1 MGKIY
6 EALLRAESEDT
17 TRGADDGEAD
27 EIDAIDVEEERTI
40 RNPRGFERDTLDSEL
55 GFERDLDGDLERD
68 LERNFGRD
76 LERNSERGFERGFE
90 RNRERKPERGSQ
102 SSRFSFLRYSLGAG
116 SFFDKG
122 SRQDAAAGTLTR
134 RSTAAPSRE
143 ATIDFSRIDPHLSA
157 FFGND
162 RRATEQ
168 FNKLALT
175 LISRAAERG
184 FKRVLVASANHGE
197 GRTTVTLNLACALAR
212 ARQRV
217 LVVDCDLLRPAVLE
231 RLGLTTD
238 IGMVEAF
245 TGKLPAGAAAM
256 RVQPFGFNVLPC
268 RKHVENPVELLA
280 APGFWKML
288 QLFDADHD
296 FILFDSSPLLEMGD
310 ASLLA
315 KFTDT
320 TLMVVQSG
328 AITTAEMAR
337 AIGPF
342 TAQDLLGV
350 VLNRMK

>member
-1 MGKIY
+1 MGKVY
-6 EALLRAESEDT
+6 EALLRAEGGDYG
-17 TRGADDGEAD
+17 RGVADDEMGPVE
-27 EIDAIDVEEERTI
+27 AIDVEDERAI
-40 RNPRGFERDTLDSEL
+40 RNPRGFGRAGLDDGL
-55 GFERDLDGDLERD
+55 GLADDFESDA
-68 LERNFGRD
+68 GRD
-76 LERNSERGFERGFE
+76 LEESRQH
-90 RNRERKPERGSQ
+90 KPARAGQ
-102 SSRFSFLRYSLGAG
+102 SSRFSFPRYSLGAG
-116 SFFDKG
+116 SSFDKG
-122 SRQDAAAGTLTR
+122 ARQESAGALTR
-134 RSTAAPSRE
+134 RSAAQPTRE
-143 ATIDFSRIDPHLSA
+143 ATLDFSRLDPHLSA

-162 RRATEQ
+162 RHATEQ

-217 LVVDCDLLRPAVLE
+217 LVVDCDLSQPAILE

-238 IGMVEAF
+238 IGLVEAF
-245 TGKLPAGAAAM
+245 DGRLPAGAAAL
-256 RVQPFGFNVLPC
+256 RVQPFGFNLLPC
-268 RKHVENPVELLA
+268 RRRVDNPVELLA

-288 QLFDADHD
+288 QQFDADHD

-310 ASLLA
+310 VSLLA

-337 AIGPF
+337 AISPF
-342 TAQDLLGV
+342 TADDLLGV

>member
-1 MGKIY
+1 MGKVY
-6 EALLRAESEDT
+6 EALLRAESEDAT
-17 TRGADDGEAD
+17 LDFDDEADDVEV
-27 EIDAIDVEEERTI
+27 IDVEDEREI
-40 RNPRGFERDTLDSEL
+40 RNPHGIGRDAVDATPA
-55 GFERDLDGDLERD
+55 
-68 LERNFGRD
+68 FGRD
-76 LERNSERGFERGFE
+76 FEQEDEDERELERSAQRRPARGA
-90 RNRERKPERGSQ
+90 
-102 SSRFSFLRYSLGAG
+102 SSRFSFLRYSLGTG
-116 SFFDKG
+116 SVFDSG
-122 SRQDAAAGTLTR
+122 ARPDAASAALAR
-134 RSTAAPSRE
+134 RSAAQPTRE
-143 ATIDFSRIDPHLSA
+143 ATVDLSRLDPHLSA
-157 FFGND
+157 FFGNE
-162 RRATEQ
+162 RRSNEQ

-184 FKRVLVASANHGE
+184 FKRVLVASSSHGE

-217 LVVDCDLLRPAVLE
+217 LVVDCDLMRPATLE

-238 IGMVEAF
+238 IGLVEAF
-245 TGKLPAGAAAM
+245 NGRLPAGAAAL
-256 RVQPFGFNVLPC
+256 RVQPFGFNLLPC
-268 RKHVENPVELLA
+268 RKRVENPVELLA

-328 AITTAEMAR
+328 AVTTAEMAR
-337 AIGPF
+337 AISPF

-350 VLNRMK
+350 VLNRMQ

>member
-1 MGKIY
+1 MGKVY
-6 EALLRAESEDT
+6 EALLRAESEDIE
-17 TRGADDGEAD
+17 RGVADDAARQIEV
-27 EIDAIDVEEERTI
+27 IDVEDERAI
-40 RNPRGFERDTLDSEL
+40 RNPRGFERDSLDSEP
-55 GFERDLDGDLERD
+55 GFERDFEP
-68 LERNFGRD
+68 EV
-76 LERNSERGFERGFE
+76 ERGFAD
-90 RNRERKPERGSQ
+90 NRQRKPERAGQ

-122 SRQDAAAGTLTR
+122 ERQESRGALSR
-134 RSTAAPSRE
+134 RSAVAPTRE

-162 RRATEQ
+162 RSSTEQ

-217 LVVDCDLLRPAVLE
+217 LVVDCDLLQPAVLE

-245 TGKLPAGAAAM
+245 SGRLPAGAAVM

-268 RKHVENPVELLA
+268 RKRVDNPVELLA

-288 QLFDADHD
+288 QQFDADHD

-310 ASLLA
+310 VSLLA

-328 AITTAEMAR
+328 ALTTAEMAR
-337 AIGPF
+337 AIAPF
-342 TAQDLLGV
+342 TADDLLGV

>member
-1 MGKIY
+1 MGKVY
-6 EALLRAESEDT
+6 EALLRAESNGAA
-17 TRGADDGEAD
+17 RGVVGDID
-27 EIDAIDVEEERTI
+27 EIEAVDVEDERAI
-40 RNPRGFERDTLDSEL
+40 RNPRGFEGAAPDGTLDI
-55 GFERDLDGDLERD
+55 
-68 LERNFGRD
+68 GRD
-76 LERNSERGFERGFE
+76 LEDFDGDGERGAVRH
-90 RNRERKPERGSQ
+90 RERQPARAGQ
-102 SSRFSFLRYSLGAG
+102 SSRFSFLRYALGSG
-116 SFFDKG
+116 SSFDQG
-122 SRQDAAAGTLTR
+122 TRSDAAASALTR
-134 RSTAAPSRE
+134 RAAAQPSRE
-143 ATIDFSRIDPHLSA
+143 ATIDFSRLDPHLSA

-162 RRATEQ
+162 RSSGEQ

-184 FKRVLVASANHGE
+184 FKRVLVTSANHGE

-217 LVVDCDLLRPAVLE
+217 LVVDCDMLRPAVLE

-238 IGMVEAF
+238 IGLVEAF
-245 TGKLPAGAAAM
+245 SGRLPAGAATM
-256 RVQPFGFNVLPC
+256 RVQPVGFNVLPC
-268 RKHVENPVELLA
+268 RKRVDNPVELLA

-328 AITTAEMAR
+328 AVTTAAMAR
-337 AIGPF
+337 AISPF

>member
-1 MGKIY
+1 MGKVY
-6 EALLRAESEDT
+6 EALLRAENQ
-17 TRGADDGEAD
+17 GAAGVAHDVGEIEAIEVDD
-27 EIDAIDVEEERTI
+27 ERAI
-40 RNPRGFERDTLDSEL
+40 RNPRGFEGAALDGEL
-55 GFERDLDGDLERD
+55 AIERDLDDE
-68 LERNFGRD
+68 FGRD
-76 LERNSERGFERGFE
+76 DERGPARDQKRQPARG
-90 RNRERKPERGSQ
+90 GQ
-102 SSRFSFLRYSLGAG
+102 SARFSFLRYSLGTG
-116 SFFDKG
+116 TRFDQG
-122 SRQDAAAGTLTR
+122 GRSDADASALTR
-134 RSTAAPSRE
+134 RAAAQPARE

-162 RRATEQ
+162 RSSSQQ
-168 FNKLALT
+168 FNRLALT

-184 FKRVLVASANHGE
+184 FKRVLVTSASHGE

-238 IGMVEAF
+238 IGLVEAF
-245 TGKLPAGAAAM
+245 KGMLPAGAAAM
-256 RVQPFGFNVLPC
+256 RVQPVGFNVLPC
-268 RKHVENPVELLA
+268 RKRVENPVELLA

-296 FILFDSSPLLEMGD
+296 FVLFDSSPLLEMGD

-328 AITTAEMAR
+328 AVTTAAMAR
-337 AIGPF
+337 AIAPF

>member
-6 EALLRAESEDT
+6 EALLRAESDDIE
-17 TRGADDGEAD
+17 RSVADDQAD
-27 EIDAIDVEEERTI
+27 ESDAIDVEDERAI
-40 RNPRGFERDTLDSEL
+40 RNPRGLEHLALDGGRGVERDFAHDVER
-55 GFERDLDGDLERD
+55 GVERDFEGDLDGEM
-68 LERNFGRD
+68 
-76 LERNSERGFERGFE
+76 
-90 RNRERKPERGSQ
+90 ERKPLRGSQ

-122 SRQDAAAGTLTR
+122 ARQDAAAGALTR
-134 RSTAAPSRE
+134 RSMAAPSRD

-212 ARQRV
+212 ARRRV

-245 TGKLPAGAAAM
+245 TGKLPAGAAVM
-256 RVQPFGFNVLPC
+256 RVQPFGFDVLPC
-268 RKHVENPVELLA
+268 RKRVDNPVELLA

-328 AITTAEMAR
+328 AITTADMAR
-337 AIGPF
+337 AIAPF
-342 TAQDLLGV
+342 TADDLLGV

>member
-1 MGKIY
+1 MGKVY
-6 EALLRAESEDT
+6 EALLRAENEDDT
-17 TRGADDGEAD
+17 DDFDEAD
-27 EIDAIDVEEERTI
+27 IDAIDVEDEREI
-40 RNPRGFERDTLDSEL
+40 RNPHGVDRDALDATP
-55 GFERDLDGDLERD
+55 D
-68 LERNFGRD
+68 
-76 LERNSERGFERGFE
+76 FERGFE
-90 RNRERKPERGSQ
+90 QEIESERGFDRNPDRERRPARSA
-102 SSRFSFLRYSLGAG
+102 SSRFSFLRYSLGTG
-116 SFFDKG
+116 SLFDNG
-122 SRQDAAAGTLTR
+122 ARPEAASSALTR
-134 RSTAAPSRE
+134 RSAAQPSRE
-143 ATIDFSRIDPHLSA
+143 AKVDLSRLDPHLSA

-162 RRATEQ
+162 RRSNEQ

-184 FKRVLVASANHGE
+184 FKRVLVASSSHGE

-217 LVVDCDLLRPAVLE
+217 LVVDCDLIRPATLE

-238 IGMVEAF
+238 IGLVEAF
-245 TGKLPAGAAAM
+245 NGRLPAGAAVL
-256 RVQPFGFNVLPC
+256 RVQPFGFNLLPC
-268 RKHVENPVELLA
+268 RKRVENPVELLA
-280 APGFWKML
+280 APGFWKLL

-310 ASLLA
+310 ATLLA

-328 AITTAEMAR
+328 AVTTAEMAR
-337 AIGPF
+337 AISPF

>member
-1 MGKIY
+1 MGKVY
-6 EALLRAESEDT
+6 EALLRAESEDAT
-17 TRGADDGEAD
+17 LDFDDEADDVE
-27 EIDAIDVEEERTI
+27 AIDVEDEREI
-40 RNPRGFERDTLDSEL
+40 RNPHGVDRDATDATPAYGRSFEQEVDDED
-55 GFERDLDGDLERD
+55 ERS
-68 LERNFGRD
+68 LERNAQR
-76 LERNSERGFERGFE
+76 RPARG
-90 RNRERKPERGSQ
+90 P
-102 SSRFSFLRYSLGAG
+102 SSRFSFLRYSLGTG
-116 SFFDKG
+116 SVFDSG
-122 SRQDAAAGTLTR
+122 ARPDATSSALTR
-134 RSTAAPSRE
+134 RSTAQPTRE
-143 ATIDFSRIDPHLSA
+143 AKVDLSRLDPHLSA

-162 RRATEQ
+162 RRTSEQ
-168 FNKLALT
+168 INKLALS

-184 FKRVLVASANHGE
+184 FKRVLVASSSHGE

-217 LVVDCDLLRPAVLE
+217 LVVDCDLIRPAALE

-238 IGMVEAF
+238 IGLVEAF
-245 TGKLPAGAAAM
+245 NNRLPAGAATL
-256 RVQPFGFNVLPC
+256 RVQPFGFNLLPC
-268 RKHVENPVELLA
+268 RKRVENPVELLA

-328 AITTAEMAR
+328 AVTTAEMAR
-337 AIGPF
+337 AISPF

>member
-1 MGKIY
+1 MGKVY
-6 EALLRAESEDT
+6 EALLRAETEDAA
-17 TRGADDGEAD
+17 RAGEGDDLD
-27 EIDAIDVEEERTI
+27 ELDAIDVEDERTI
-40 RNPRGFERDTLDSEL
+40 HNPRGFDDAAGDL
-55 GFERDLDGDLERD
+55 GFDRDLAHDDESDYESSPR
-68 LERNFGRD
+68 RRAGR
-76 LERNSERGFERGFE
+76 GTA
-90 RNRERKPERGSQ
+90 PA
-102 SSRFSFLRYSLGAG
+102 RFSFLRYSLGTG
-116 SFFDKG
+116 SVFDKG
-122 SRQDAAAGTLTR
+122 GRAEPAALTR
-134 RSTAAPSRE
+134 RSAAQPSRE
-143 ATIDFSRIDPHLSA
+143 ATLDFSRLDPHLSA

-162 RRATEQ
+162 RRGSEQ

-184 FKRVLVASANHGE
+184 FKRVLVTSAAHGE

-231 RLGLTTD
+231 RLGLTSD
-238 IGMVEAF
+238 IGLLEAF
-245 TGKLPAGAAAM
+245 AGKLPAGAAAI

-268 RKHVENPVELLA
+268 RKRVDNPVELLA

-320 TLMVVQSG
+320 ALMVVRAG

-337 AIGPF
+337 AITPF
-342 TAQDLLGV
+342 TADDLLGV
-350 VLNRMK
+350 VLNRLK